1 MYEVSSH
8 TPTIVWREREHR
20 GRGREAERTEEEES
34 RDRQERKEDSRRKGR
49 TDVFE
54 RGGQAEHRS

>member
-1 MYEVSSH
+1 M
-8 TPTIVWREREHR
+8 EREHR

-54 RGGQAEHRS
+54 RGGGRLSIAVRPTSE